1 VSDHRA
7 FERTAARQLCG
18 MKFNETGV
26 GHGKFFQRRA
36 ASAALE
42 RAKRQFSSV
51 RLRIVTRWN
60 CWPAHPKQEAIRMAR
75 QLVTHNKP
83 VFDQFHPRVYGTA
96 VGLVI
101 WFALAAWILFDR
113 QSDIS
118 LPLGMVS
125 VLLLV
130 AVLLPWSLSLVW
142 KRHRLPSDRHVDKVS
157 FNDWKAGDFAVWGS
171 RIRSIHAA
179 IDMLLPLAAVAFGL
193 TGIGIVFLVCA
204 YNAP

>member
-1 VSDHRA
+1 MAWRVFSEAGGQRG
-7 FERTAARQLCG
+7 FRTEQNA
-18 MKFNETGV
+18 N
-26 GHGKFFQRRA
+26 FQRAAAHPHEMELRA
-36 ASAALE
+36 
-42 RAKRQFSSV
+42 
-51 RLRIVTRWN
+51 
-60 CWPAHPKQEAIRMAR
+60 AHPKQEAIRMATNR
-75 QLVTHNKP
+75 A
-83 VFDQFHPRVYGTA
+83 VFGQFHPKVYGTA
-96 VGLVI
+96 VGLVV

-142 KRHRLPSDRHVDKVS
+142 KRHRLPPERDVDRLS
-157 FNDWKAGDFAVWGS
+157 FNDWKTGDFAVWGS

-179 IDMLLPLAAVAFGL
+179 IDMLLPLAAVALGL
-193 TGIGIVFLVCA
+193 TGIGIVFLISA

>member
-1 VSDHRA
+1 
-7 FERTAARQLCG
+7 
-18 MKFNETGV
+18 
-26 GHGKFFQRRA
+26 
-36 ASAALE
+36 
-42 RAKRQFSSV
+42 
-51 RLRIVTRWN
+51 
-60 CWPAHPKQEAIRMAR
+60 MAR
-75 QLVTHNKP
+75 QLITHNTP
-83 VFDQFHPRVYGTA
+83 VFDQFPPKVYGAA

-113 QSDIS
+113 QSDIG

-142 KRHRLPSDRHVDKVS
+142 KRHRLPPERHADRVS
-157 FNDWKAGDFAVWGS
+157 FNDWKTGDFVVWGS
-171 RIRSIHAA
+171 RIHSLHAA

-193 TGIGIVFLVCA
+193 TGIGIVFLICA